1 MSRYYGVAKEQ
12 EGTASVWL
20 ALEQPT
26 GISPFHEAEN
36 EDEDAPI
43 SAFSEA
49 FKFWYDHDFL
59 ETNFPGELTSVSKL
73 LEDSSMSEA
82 AFEAAKNLKIE
93 KAFGVVTLLDHVY
106 PAKKTKIREALGFV
120 FLGAFSLE

>member
-1 MSRYYGVAKEQ
+1 MSRYYGVAQEK

-73 LEDSSMSEA
+73 FGDSSLPQA
-82 AFEAAKNLKIE
+82 ALAAAEELKIE
-93 KAFGVVTLLDHVY
+93 KAFGVATLFDHVY
-106 PAKKTKIREALGFV
+106 PAKKTKVREALGFV
-120 FLGAFSLE
+120 FLGAFPLE

>member
-1 MSRYYGVAKEQ
+1 MSRYYGVAQEQ
-12 EGTASVWL
+12 EGTVSVWI
-20 ALEQPT
+20 ALEEPT
-26 GISPFHEAEN
+26 GVSPLHEPEN

-59 ETNFPGELTSVSKL
+59 ETNFPGQLSFVTEL
-73 LEDSSMSEA
+73 LEDLSVPAA
-82 AFEAAKNLKIE
+82 AFAAAKDLKIE

-120 FLGAFSLE
+120 FLGAFPLE